1 VFDTVWQLFNILL
14 LTRFRTCVWYA
25 LTETVDCSRR
35 VWRYQR
41 VFTFFV
47 YLRQVCRGRR
57 GSDRMVVEL
66 TDTNVVR
73 LSPIR
78 GEMYSIQHYVHP
90 QYVVC
95 VCVCVLSSSC
105 VFCTRCCQCLWIVP
119 SWLSLLDCTFLIVP
133 SWLYLLDCPFLIVPS
148 WLSLLDCTFLIV
160 PSWLYLRFL
169 LMFI

>member
-66 TDTNVVR
+66 TDTNVVS

-90 QYVVC
+90 QCVVC
-95 VCVCVLSSSC
+95 VCVCVFCPRLVSSVPDVASVYGLS
-105 VFCTRCCQCLWIVP
+105 
-119 SWLSLLDCTFLIVP
+119 
-133 SWLYLLDCPFLIVPS
+133 LLDCPFLIVPS
-148 WLSLLDCTFLIV
+148 WLSLLDCPFLIVPSWLSLLDCPFLIV
-160 PSWLYLRFL
+160 PSWLYLRFP

>member
-1 VFDTVWQLFNILL
+1 MFDTVWQLFNILL

-25 LTETVDCSRR
+25 LTETVDCSRW

-90 QYVVC
+90 QCVVC
-95 VCVCVLSSSC
+95 VCVCFVL
-105 VFCTRCCQCLWIVP
+105 VLCLLYPMLPV
-119 SWLSLLDCTFLIVP
+119 SMDCPFLIVP
-133 SWLYLLDCPFLIVPS
+133 SWLSLLDCPFLIVPS
-148 WLSLLDCTFLIV
+148 WLSLLDCTFG
-160 PSWLYLRFL
+160 FL
-169 LMFI
+169 